1 MINFAAMKLGIK
13 ILVVCVVFCGLALL
27 SFADRGGFVKK
38 DKPQLNIETNG
49 CLKNSIQ
56 FNLKSG
62 LKYRGSEMLNFQR
75 VGNSLVAESIVS
87 YKKGN
92 TIYLIPYK
100 QRIAIP
106 EYSQAGGYKLILRS
120 K

>member
-1 MINFAAMKLGIK
+1 MKRGTK
-13 ILVVCVVFCGLALL
+13 ILIVSIVFCGIGLL

-38 DKPQLNIETNG
+38 DKPQLNIETHG
-49 CLKNSIQ
+49 SLKNSIQ

-75 VGNSLVAESIVS
+75 VGNSIVAESIVS

-92 TIYLIPYK
+92 TTYLIPYK

-106 EYSQAGGYKLILRS
+106 EYSRTGGYKLILRS

>member
-1 MINFAAMKLGIK
+1 MKKATK
-13 ILVVCVVFCGLALL
+13 ILIVCVLSFGIGLL

-38 DKPQLNIETNG
+38 NKPEVNIETHG
-49 CLKNSIQ
+49 TLKNSIQ

-62 LKYRGSEMLNFQR
+62 LKYKGSDILNFQKI
-75 VGNSLVAESIVS
+75 GNSIVAESIVT

-92 TIYLIPYK
+92 TTYLIPFK
-100 QRIAIP
+100 QKIAIP
-106 EYSQAGGYKLILRS
+106 EYTREGGYKLILRS